1 MGKGAHI
8 QEPHTLSP
16 GTVHYVDEKG
26 KSTRVAAADSTVHT
40 LFYMDKRE
48 ALVVVTENLML
59 SLYMVTPE
67 GQVEEV
73 MKVGRTVSSGG

>member
-1 MGKGAHI
+1 M
-8 QEPHTLSP
+8 
-16 GTVHYVDEKG
+16 DEKG

-73 MKVGRTVSSGG
+73 MKVGRTVSSGANNYNLVSTLSGVPNRDL